1 MKKVLVSC
9 TYYLPNISGVTVY
22 VDILA
27 NKLGEKG
34 YKISVLTSRYKKEL
48 SKFEENRG
56 IKIIRSEVALVI
68 NKGVLMPMFW
78 WDAFKQV
85 KENQIIFANLPQVE
99 SIWLGL
105 WSKILGKKFIVIH
118 HCEFNFTGSLSNKL
132 ISLLT
137 YPIHFITYILADEI
151 ISYTKDYGQ
160 TSIFLKYFP
169 KKIKYVLPPVVVGK
183 EDKDKQTE
191 IKKKL
196 GLKNEKVVGFVG
208 RIAWEKGLNYA
219 IEAIARLD
227 KVKLVLVGPY
237 KNLVG
242 DSSFKNL
249 KKLIDKHSDKV
260 VLYGPTSHDELVN
273 LYKIF
278 DCLVLPSTNNLETF
292 GIVQAEAMISNCPVV
307 ASDLP
312 GVRMPVRMTGL
323 GEIAKVN
330 DSVDLAK
337 KIYKVLNTK
346 YDDKL
351 FEKARELFNIKN
363 FVNEYLKCI
372 D

>member
-27 NKLGEKG
+27 KKLSEKG
-34 YKISVLTSRYKKEL
+34 HQVSILTSRYKKEL
-48 SKFEENRG
+48 SKFEKNEN
-56 IKIIRSEVALVI
+56 IKIVRSEVALAV

-78 WDAFKQV
+78 WDALKQV

-99 SIWLGL
+99 SVWLGL

-118 HCEFNFTGSLSNKL
+118 HCEFNFTGSLANKL

-137 YPIHFITYILADEI
+137 YPIHFITYMMADRI
-151 ISYTKDYGQ
+151 ISYTKDYAQ
-160 TSIFLKYFP
+160 TSIFLKYFS
-169 KKIKYVLPPVVVGK
+169 KKIKYILPPVVVGK

-191 IKKKL
+191 IKKKI

-219 IEAIARLD
+219 IRAVAKLE

-237 KNLVG
+237 KDLVG
-242 DSSFKNL
+242 DDSFKNL

-260 VLYGPTSHDELVN
+260 VLYGPANHDELVN

-292 GIVQAEAMISNCPVV
+292 GIVQAEAIVSNCPVV
-307 ASDLP
+307 ASNLP
-312 GVRMPVRMTGL
+312 GVRIPVKMTGL
-323 GEIAKVN
+323 GEIAGVA
-330 DSVDLAK
+330 DSGDLAK

-372 D
+372 E

>member
-27 NKLGEKG
+27 KKLGEKG
-34 YKISVLTSRYKKEL
+34 HKVTILTSRYKKEL
-48 SKFEENRG
+48 SKFEENKG
-56 IKIIRSEVALVI
+56 IKIIRSSVALAI

-78 WDAFKQV
+78 WDALKLV
-85 KENQIIFANLPQVE
+85 KDSQIIFANLPQVE

-118 HCEFNFTGSLSNKL
+118 HCEFNFTGSLANKL

-137 YPIHFITYILADEI
+137 YPIHFVTYALANEI
-151 ISYTKDYGQ
+151 VSYTKDYADS
-160 TSIFLKYFP
+160 SIFLKHFSN
-169 KKIKYVLPPVVVGK
+169 KIKYILPPVIVGK
-183 EDKDKQTE
+183 EEKDKQEE
-191 IKKKL
+191 IKKKI
-196 GLKNEKVVGFVG
+196 GLKDEKVVGFVG

-219 IEAIARLD
+219 IEAVATLN

-237 KNLVG
+237 KDLVG
-242 DSSFKNL
+242 DDSFKNL

-260 VLYGPTSHDELVN
+260 VLYGPANHDELVN

-292 GIVQAEAMISNCPVV
+292 GIVQAEAIVSNCPVV
-307 ASDLP
+307 ASNLP
-312 GVRMPVRMTGL
+312 GVRIPVKMTGL
-323 GEIAKVN
+323 GEIAGVA
-330 DSVDLAK
+330 DSGDLAK

-372 D
+372 E

>member
-27 NKLGEKG
+27 KKLSEKG
-34 YKISVLTSRYKKEL
+34 HQVSILTSRYKKEL
-48 SKFEENRG
+48 SKFEKNEN
-56 IKIIRSEVALVI
+56 IKIVRSEVALAV

-85 KENQIIFANLPQVE
+85 KGSQIIFANLPQVE
-99 SIWLGL
+99 SVWLGI

-118 HCEFNFTGSLSNKL
+118 HCEFNFSGNLANKL

-137 YPIHFITYILADEI
+137 YPIHFITYMMADRI
-151 ISYTKDYGQ
+151 ISYTKDYAQ
-160 TSIFLKYFP
+160 TSIFLKYFS
-169 KKIKYVLPPVVVGK
+169 KKIIYILPPVVVGK

-191 IKKKL
+191 IKKKIGL
-196 GLKNEKVVGFVG
+196 GNEKVVGFVG

-219 IEAIARLD
+219 IEAVAKLE

-237 KNLVG
+237 KDLVG
-242 DSSFKNL
+242 DDSFKNL

-260 VLYGPTSHDELVN
+260 VLYGPMEHSN
-273 LYKIF
+273 LINFYKIC

-292 GIVQAEAMISNCPVV
+292 GIVQAEAMISDCPVV
-307 ASDLP
+307 ASNLP
-312 GVRMPVRMTGL
+312 GVRMPVKMTEL
-323 GEIAKVN
+323 GEVAGVA
-330 DSVDLAK
+330 DSDELAK
-337 KIYKVLNTK
+337 KINKVLNTK

-351 FEKARELFNIKN
+351 FEKASELFDIKN

-372 D
+372 E